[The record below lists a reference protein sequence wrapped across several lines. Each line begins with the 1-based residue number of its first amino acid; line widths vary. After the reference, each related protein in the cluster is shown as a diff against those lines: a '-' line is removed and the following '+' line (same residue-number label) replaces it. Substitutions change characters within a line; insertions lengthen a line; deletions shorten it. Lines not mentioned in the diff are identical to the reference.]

1 MFELLQMWALVEVL
15 GVGCL
20 PLTFTILHNLPDRGW
35 AFSKA
40 LGMIVLAFCVWLPLV
55 CVPALPFSRPFIL
68 GIGLLLAVCSVFASL
83 QLHRTVAKVVQQ
95 NLIYVMAT
103 ELVFGGM
110 VFLLGYVRSFGPDIR
125 SFEMFMDEGFV
136 ASIMR
141 SPHFPPND
149 MWFSGYNINY
159 YYYAHYI
166 IAMLAKLLGQSPS
179 VAFNTGICIFF
190 GLCAVNLF
198 GLTSNVVAWARH
210 LRNHARVER
219 TMPVEPTNSLPA
231 LLPAMPYGLLSCLMA
246 LIFGNLA
253 ATRQWWISHASPDFD
268 LYAFWFG
275 STRVLSPVYKTINE
289 FPAFSFLLSCFHAHV
304 LTLAFTILA
313 LALAFNLLLEPTG
326 KGLRLFG
333 DGWRLPVTLVFTAL
347 VLGGLFVMNGW
358 DYPTYML
365 ITLVCIALQQWL
377 VNAKRFSLQ
386 LLLDILLPVIILIG
400 LSLLCYLP
408 FFLSF
413 VSPSQGIGL
422 VTPTL
427 RSLLS
432 EELLI
437 YGLFAFVFLSL
448 LLTSVFVR
456 PLFWRVEQTEW
467 HPEPL
472 ADAHSMKRVKLFR
485 PSFVILA
492 LCVVYLIAC
501 MVALRVIANST
512 TFVVSSS
519 LALLGAGLVFYHL
532 RDRAHAFALLLGAV
546 AFGLVAVCEIIYL
559 RDAFADG
566 DYERMNTVF
575 KFYFQAWILLSV
587 ACGVS
592 VFFIIES
599 FRPSHTTSCVLHWV
613 QHGAFGIWGAFFLIL
628 VLASMVYPLNA
639 PYARYAHV
647 DATSQTLHLTQ
658 APNLDGL
665 AYLASCK
672 PPYCD
677 YDTSGDY
684 KAILWLNANVP
695 GDPGIVEALGDDY
708 SSYARIS
715 AFTGLSAP
723 MGWVGHEYQWRIV
736 WITKSAANNA
746 EYQRRAPD
754 VGQIYTSLD
763 SGTVLSLMAH
773 DHVQYL
779 YVGALER
786 TKYPHA
792 DLRRYSAFMQVVYD
806 VDGVTIY
813 KVPLK

>member
-1 MFELLQMWALVEVL
+1 
-15 GVGCL
+15 
-20 PLTFTILHNLPDRGW
+20 
-35 AFSKA
+35 
-40 LGMIVLAFCVWLPLV
+40 
-55 CVPALPFSRPFIL
+55 
-68 GIGLLLAVCSVFASL
+68 
-83 QLHRTVAKVVQQ
+83 
-95 NLIYVMAT
+95 
-103 ELVFGGM
+103 
-110 VFLLGYVRSFGPDIR
+110 
-125 SFEMFMDEGFV
+125 
-136 ASIMR
+136 
-141 SPHFPPND
+141 
-149 MWFSGYNINY
+149 
-159 YYYAHYI
+159 
-166 IAMLAKLLGQSPS
+166 
-179 VAFNTGICIFF
+179 
-190 GLCAVNLF
+190 
-198 GLTSNVVAWARH
+198 
-210 LRNHARVER
+210 
-219 TMPVEPTNSLPA
+219 MPVEPTNSLPA
-231 LLPAMPYGLLSCLMA
+231 LLPAIPYGILSCLMA

-253 ATRQWWISHASPDFD
+253 ATRQWWISHDSPNFD
-268 LYAFWFG
+268 LYGFWFG

-313 LALAFNLLLEPTG
+313 MALAFNLLLEPAG
-326 KGLRLFG
+326 KGLHVFG
-333 DGWRLPVTLVFTAL
+333 EGWRLPVTLVFTAL

-377 VNAKRFSLQ
+377 VNYNRFSLK
-386 LLLDILLPVIILIG
+386 LLLDVILPVILLIG

-437 YGLFAFVFLSL
+437 YGLFAFVFQSL

-456 PLFWRVEQTEW
+456 PLFRRVEQTEP
-467 HPEPL
+467 HIEPL
-472 ADAHSMKRVKLFR
+472 ANATVAYGIRKVKLLA
-485 PSFVILA
+485 PSFIILS

-512 TFVVSSS
+512 TFVASSS
-519 LALLGAGLVFYHL
+519 LALLGARLVFYHL

-546 AFGLVAVCEIIYL
+546 AFGLVAVCEIVYL
-559 RDAFADG
+559 RDVFADG
-566 DYERMNTVF
+566 GYERMNTVF

-587 ACGVS
+587 ACGAG

-599 FRPSHTTSCVLHWV
+599 FRPTHTASFVLHWV
-613 QHGAFGIWGAFFLIL
+613 QRGAFGTWGAFFLLL

-647 DATSQTLHLTQ
+647 DATSQTPHLTQ

-684 KAILWLNANVP
+684 RAILWLNANVQ
-695 GDPGIVEALGDDY
+695 GDPGIVEAIGDDY

-715 AFTGLSAP
+715 AFTGLSSP
-723 MGWVGHEYQWRIV
+723 MGWVGHEYQWRVV
-736 WITKSAANNA
+736 WITKSPANNT

-754 VGQIYTSLD
+754 VDQIYTSLD

-786 TKYPHA
+786 KKYPLA
-792 DLRRYSAFMQVVYD
+792 NLQRYRSFMQVVYD